1 MGLFC
6 TLFGSN
12 RHDKFVLIKDL
23 AKSRVDKDP
32 MARARGTTPS
42 TIDKMNQTMLLS
54 LPEAT
59 IASIVETYAAY
70 KPQGLHDAEIFEAH
84 ETEHPINGA
93 ATKPRP
99 LTLTNYVKYRIAVEH
114 GHDAPIS
121 EYFIEHEIQKS
132 LEFFS
137 V

>member
-1 MGLFC
+1 MNLFC
-6 TLFGSN
+6 SLFGSN
-12 RHDKFVLIKDL
+12 RQNKFVLIKDL

-32 MARARGTTPS
+32 MARALGATPS

-59 IASIVETYAAY
+59 IASIIETYAVY
-70 KPQGLHDAEIFEAH
+70 KSQGLYDTEILEAH
-84 ETEHPINGA
+84 EAEHPVNCA
-93 ATKPRP
+93 TTKPRP
-99 LTLTNYVKYRIAVEH
+99 LTLTNYIKYRVAVEH

-132 LEFFS
+132 LEFFF

>member
-1 MGLFC
+1 MSLFC

-12 RHDKFVLIKDL
+12 RHNKFVLIKEL

-32 MARARGTTPS
+32 MARTSGATPS
-42 TIDKMNQTMLLS
+42 KIDKMNQTMLLS

-70 KPQGLHDAEIFEAH
+70 RPRGLHDAEIFEAH
-84 ETEHPINGA
+84 ETEHPVNGD

-99 LTLTNYVKYRIAVEH
+99 LTLTNYIKYRIAVEH